1 MFDTMTFTKTLGG
14 LCGALLIYLLGAWV
28 AEVLYHTGGGHG
40 DHHQQ
45 AYVIDTGEGEGQAE
59 EVEEV
64 SFADVLAAANVEK
77 GAKVFGKCKACH
89 KLETGANGTGPYL
102 NDVVGRAVGTAEGF
116 TAYSGK
122 LDGTTDVWSP
132 EALNDFLTKPKAYA
146 PGTTMS
152 FAGLKKI
159 EDRANVIAYLQSLN

>member
-1 MFDTMTFTKTLGG
+1 MFDTMTLTKTLGG

-28 AEVLYHTGGGHG
+28 ADALYHTGGGHG
-40 DHHQQ
+40 DEHAQ
-45 AYVIDTGEGEGQAE
+45 AYVIDTGEGDAQAE
-59 EVEEV
+59 EVVEV
-64 SFADVLAAANVEK
+64 SFADVLAEADVEK

-89 KLETGANGTGPYL
+89 KVDFGANGTGPYL
-102 NDVVGRAVGTAEGF
+102 TDVVGRAVGTAEGF

-122 LDGTTDVWSP
+122 LSEAADVWTP
-132 EALNDFLTKPKAYA
+132 EHLNDFLTKPKSFA